1 MITMQIKPICTYFLS
16 GEIIRCVVVVVV
28 VVVAVLLLVIVAI
41 SGRVLRRLTRA
52 SRILSLRKLL

>member
-1 MITMQIKPICTYFLS
+1 MITMQIKPICTYFLP

-28 VVVAVLLLVIVAI
+28 VTVLLLVIVAI